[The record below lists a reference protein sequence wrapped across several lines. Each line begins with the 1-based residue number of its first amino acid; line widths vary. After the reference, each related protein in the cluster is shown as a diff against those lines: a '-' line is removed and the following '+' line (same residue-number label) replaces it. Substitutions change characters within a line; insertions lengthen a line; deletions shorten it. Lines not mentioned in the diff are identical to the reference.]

1 MQWNTYF
8 QAILWCASVFLVY
21 QFVSERKRQVL
32 IEQTQFLST
41 VFLCGEF
48 KLENI
53 YSGVHFFGKN
63 LAVIFICGNLF
74 LQITEK
80 NAKIAKIRNPPNFV
94 KHSSLPNFLSYGA
107 RLMRVSQLSYNKRQ
121 RHNDGWI
128 ANSLYA
134 LMK

>member
-8 QAILWCASVFLVY
+8 QAIRRCASVFLVY

-53 YSGVHFFGKN
+53 FSGVHFLGKI

-74 LQITEK
+74 LWITEK
-80 NAKIAKIRNPPNFV
+80 TPKLQKLETLKI
-94 KHSSLPNFLSYGA
+94 L
-107 RLMRVSQLSYNKRQ
+107 
-121 RHNDGWI
+121 
-128 ANSLYA
+128 
-134 LMK
+134 